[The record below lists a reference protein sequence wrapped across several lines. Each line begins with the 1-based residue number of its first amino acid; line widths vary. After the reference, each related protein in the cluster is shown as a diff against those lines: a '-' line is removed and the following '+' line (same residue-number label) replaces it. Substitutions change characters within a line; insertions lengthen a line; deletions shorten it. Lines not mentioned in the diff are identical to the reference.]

1 MARKFSFTLSYPVPP
16 SRLHAALTS
25 DELWQAR
32 FVDATETATLELS
45 HPDGPGTI
53 RLGMSEV
60 ARADRIPA
68 VVRKV
73 LKSELRIIR
82 TDTWGPLTGDT
93 AEGTF
98 HGTSTGISSEMTGTY
113 RLRPAGSGSEI
124 ETVGSVKVKVPLVG
138 GAIEPLAEQLH
149 HRVLSGER
157 KFIEDWFAAR
167 QD

>member
-16 SRLHAALTS
+16 AQLHAALTS

-32 FVDATETATLELS
+32 FVGAETATLELS

-60 ARADRIPA
+60 AHPDRIPA

-73 LKSELRIIR
+73 LKSDLRIIR

-98 HGTSTGISSEMTGTY
+98 HATSTGISSDMSGTY
-113 RLRPAGSGSEI
+113 RLRPSGVGSEI
-124 ETVGSVKVKVPLVG
+124 EAVGSVKVKVPVVG

-157 KFIEDWFAAR
+157 KFIEDWFAAPR
-167 QD
+167 D

>member
-16 SRLHAALTS
+16 AQLHAALTS

-32 FVDATETATLELS
+32 FVGAETATLELS

-60 ARADRIPA
+60 ARPDKIPA

-73 LKSELRIIR
+73 LKSDLRLIR

-98 HGTSTGISSEMTGTY
+98 QGTSTGISSEMSGTY
-113 RLRPAGSGSEI
+113 RLRPSGASSEI
-124 ETVGSVKVKVPLVG
+124 QVAGSVKVKVPLVG

-149 HRVLSGER
+149 HRVLNSER
-157 KFIEDWFAAR
+157 KFIENWFAEQR
-167 QD
+167 N